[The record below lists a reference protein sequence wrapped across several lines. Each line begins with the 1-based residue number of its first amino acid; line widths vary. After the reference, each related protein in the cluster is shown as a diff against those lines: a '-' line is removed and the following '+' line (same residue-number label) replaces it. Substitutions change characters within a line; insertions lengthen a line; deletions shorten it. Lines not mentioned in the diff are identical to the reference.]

1 MLKLFNIFPVQ
12 RANRPHFFILHHM
25 FSYLALIRLLNLFL
39 LFPNYVVVLR
49 IRFFLSLK
57 KLFFCEHFTFQY
69 FVIRLQCRL
78 LNLHVSIVH
87 LQALLD
93 WLERRGYRQLVLKLD
108 RHFLHL
114 ITDFHQIGMRSNV
127 WLLFLFITVDP
138 DLTCVLLSSDKL
150 GLLIDLVKKL
160 LALDFV
166 LFLLRFLFNFKW
178 VCLTFD
184 LCQLLLLFFKLDFV
198 GLE

>member
-1 MLKLFNIFPVQ
+1 M
-12 RANRPHFFILHHM
+12 ILI
-25 FSYLALIRLLNLFL
+25 SAAPCVVRLCLTRLFL
-39 LFPNYVVVLR
+39 KPACVRERVCIVKQRRVSRHTRSMCRMCLNSHG
-49 IRFFLSLK
+49 LSILP
-57 KLFFCEHFTFQY
+57 Y
-69 FVIRLQCRL
+69 
-78 LNLHVSIVH
+78 
-87 LQALLD
+87 
-93 WLERRGYRQLVLKLD
+93 D